1 MLITARRAWVA
12 TSAAAIAVAATGGA
26 ASPATAA
33 AAGPLAHASA
43 FAAKVPAATPAP
55 TAAAASAA
63 QGKANRPTSRKAAAK
78 HRRAIRMFRRA
89 LGAEAP
95 AGTIAHFKGSH
106 APGAGKEPWSIEG
119 WVEFGGGDR
128 YRYVQVPPRGEGQ
141 PGERQIVWGRGPYW
155 AVTDV
160 MRTDRGLKQVTN
172 VGYTDPAVA
181 YDGVVLALRYA
192 DDAQALFDSAPAG
205 PAIQGKPT
213 RAVPVA
219 LPFPTGSGTHD
230 ITWLLDATT
239 RKPVRLSDRLA
250 FDDGTVMNDSTTDF
264 SLWEQLPAG
273 TAAGMFGGD
282 VPLDATIQS
291 TP

>member
-1 MLITARRAWVA
+1 MLITTRR
-12 TSAAAIAVAATGGA
+12 THTLAAAAAALALVGASAA
-26 ASPATAA
+26 ASPAG
-33 AAGPLAHASA
+33 AAGGQQAKAKTAKPSAST
-43 FAAKVPAATPAP
+43 PAQHKRAIRQFRRALRSEAP
-55 TAAAASAA
+55 TAAVAHYR
-63 QGKANRPTSRKAAAK
+63 GEFRP
-78 HRRAIRMFRRA
+78 
-89 LGAEAP
+89 
-95 AGTIAHFKGSH
+95 
-106 APGAGKEPWSIEG
+106 APGSAPWSVEG

-181 YDGVVLALRYA
+181 YDSVVLGLRYA
-192 DDAQALFDSAPAG
+192 DDAQALFDTAPAG
-205 PAIQGKPT
+205 PTIDGKPT

-219 LPFPTGSGTHD
+219 LPFPTGLGTHD

-273 TAAGMFGGD
+273 TAADVLGGE
-282 VPLDATIQS
+282 VPMTATIQS